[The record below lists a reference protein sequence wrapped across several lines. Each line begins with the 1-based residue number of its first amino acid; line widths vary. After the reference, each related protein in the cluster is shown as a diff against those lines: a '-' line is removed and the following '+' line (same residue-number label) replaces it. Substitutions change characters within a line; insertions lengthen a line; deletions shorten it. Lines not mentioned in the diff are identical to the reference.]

1 MGQEEK
7 PFVSWAIVGIC
18 AAVYV
23 LQWLLGVNL
32 VAGNFG
38 MQPVAIGLGGEWYR
52 LVTSMFLHGS
62 ILHLLFNMYVLVAL
76 GPTLERILGHVRFLV
91 LFLLAGLGGAA
102 LSYALSSPMTVS
114 VGASGAIFGL
124 MGALVVAGRRLR
136 YDITMVVVLIA
147 INLVIGFVF
156 SSGIDWRA
164 HVGGLATGA
173 AVAAVMVV
181 PHGRRAAAA
190 EWGGVAAIAIVVVL
204 VIAFRTAQLSSLV
217 G

>member
-1 MGQEEK
+1 M
-7 PFVSWAIVGIC
+7 SWGIVGVC
-18 AAVYV
+18 VAVFLV
-23 LQWLLGVNL
+23 QWLVGVNAI
-32 VAGNFG
+32 AGNFG

-52 LVTSMFLHGS
+52 LLTSMFLHGS
-62 ILHLLFNMYVLVAL
+62 VLHLLFNMYVLVAL
-76 GPTLERILGHVRFLV
+76 GPTLERILGHLRFLV
-91 LFLLAGLGGAA
+91 LFVLSGLGGAA

-181 PHGRRAAAA
+181 PHGRRASIA
-190 EWGGVAAIAIVVVL
+190 EWGGVAAIAVVVVL
-204 VIAFRTAQLSSLV
+204 VIAFRTVQINGLV

>member
-1 MGQEEK
+1 M
-7 PFVSWAIVGIC
+7 
-18 AAVYV
+18 YV

-91 LFLLAGLGGAA
+91 LFLLAGLDGAA